1 MLKQEGTQIKKILI
15 GTTALLAA
23 GAISSAAQASDPVKL
38 QLGGFLEY
46 WVAAADQD
54 GDLGLP
60 VNSFDVQGE
69 GEIYFKGETVLDNG
83 LTVGVMVQLEAG
95 ADNNEGDIVDESY
108 FYVSGTYGKVMA
120 GSLDNASYLM
130 RATAPNAAY
139 TEVDDT
145 AIPAYL
151 VNPGLTDNITDTD
164 FDGDANKISYFTPK
178 IYGLQL
184 GVSYSGSNDSSGD
197 DASAVSETIRKATDF
212 DQTYAVGLSY
222 ERDLGPVGLLAT
234 AGYTISEGNGFTGD
248 VQDWAFGLNLTYEG
262 FTLGGAYR
270 GISAGENTSASDKDG
285 YAWDAGL
292 MYEEGP
298 YAVSVNYR
306 KSSARGTSAAGK
318 DEIDMY
324 ALGGKYALG
333 PGVDLWAQLAYANYD
348 AETGGTSNDGAI
360 GGVVGLHLD
369 F

>member
-1 MLKQEGTQIKKILI
+1 MKKILF

-23 GAISSAAQASDPVKL
+23 AVIAPTAQASEPVKL

-46 WVAAADQD
+46 WVAGAKQD
-54 GDLGLP
+54 GDVGTP
-60 VNSFDVQGE
+60 VNSFDIQGE
-69 GEIYFKGETVLDNG
+69 GEIYFKGSTTLDNG

-95 ADNNEGDIVDESY
+95 ADNNEGDLIDESY
-108 FYVSGTYGKVMA
+108 LYVEGKYGKVIA
-120 GSLDNASYLM
+120 GSTDNASYLL

-164 FDGDANKISYFTPK
+164 FDGDANKLIYFTPK
-178 IYGLQL
+178 MYGLQL
-184 GVSYSGSNDSSGD
+184 GVSYSGSNNPSGD
-197 DASAVSETIRKATDF
+197 DANTTTETIRKSTDF
-212 DQTYAVGLSY
+212 DQTYAFGASY
-222 ERDLGPVGLLAT
+222 EREVGPVGVLAT
-234 AGYTISEGNGFTGD
+234 AGYTHSEANGSNGVTGD

-270 GISAGENTSASDKDG
+270 GISAGVGSAAEAKDG

-298 YAVSVNYR
+298 YAVSINYR
-306 KSSARGTSAAGK
+306 KSSARGTDAAGE
-318 DEIDMY
+318 DTIDMY

-333 PGVDLWAQLAYANYD
+333 PGVDLWAQLAYADYD
-348 AETGGTSNDGAI
+348 AETGGVDNKGAY
-360 GGVVGLHLD
+360 GGVVGIHLD